1 MEDFSNEKTKNRT
14 FDINDNIIKDDNI
27 GHGERSDFQDL
38 IDVEKQCMNETESP
52 DNNFEEK
59 TKSENL
65 VEANEYKA
73 VDDSFEDLRKVMA
86 AIVIDLFKN
95 VLKIEEKSL
104 KDRGVR
110 DLTITEVHAIS
121 AVGTGSGKSMSEVA
135 EALNITMG
143 TLTTT
148 MTKLER
154 KGYVQRMKASG
165 DRRVVIA
172 KLTKTGRWVEKVYR
186 NFHDEM
192 IEHLIIDLKL
202 DENQNLIQALK
213 NINEFFLREYGI

>member
-1 MEDFSNEKTKNRT
+1 MQDNKKVDDIG
-14 FDINDNIIKDDNI
+14 FDINSEIEDGLKKEEGLRDLD
-27 GHGERSDFQDL
+27 GFSDSGDEKL
-38 IDVEKQCMNETESP
+38 VESE
-52 DNNFEEK
+52 NFDALNEEK
-59 TKSENL
+59 VS
-65 VEANEYKA
+65 
-73 VDDSFEDLRKVMA
+73 DDRFEDLRKVMA

-121 AVGTGSGKSMSEVA
+121 AVGTGNGKSMSEIA
-135 EALNITMG
+135 DALNITMG

-172 KLTKTGRWVEKVYR
+172 KLTRTGRWVEKVYR

-213 NINEFFLREYGI
+213 NINEFFLREYGG